1 MKKSFVR
8 ELQEELS
15 IEVEEVHIKIVH
27 IAHRISDDRTYFNIF
42 AEIEKY
48 KGEIKNTEPSK
59 CSELQYLNPHEASDI
74 VAFNREV
81 LDFIEEAIYSSQQ
94 FDR

>member
-1 MKKSFVR
+1 MKESFIR
-8 ELQEELS
+8 ELQEELG
-15 IEVEEVHIKIVH
+15 IEVEELDINIAH
-27 IAHRISDDRTYFNIF
+27 IAHRISDGRTYFNIF

-48 KGEIKNTEPSK
+48 KVEIRNAEPSK
-59 CSELQYLNPHEASDI
+59 CSELQYLNPDEASDI

-81 LDFIEEAIYSSQQ
+81 LDFIKEAIYSSQQ